1 MDEIIATCVQQQVRI
16 FENHEEFRNDIQRFM
31 RLAKVK
37 ESHLVVFPEL
47 SGLLLVPPL
56 APGLKRTLLRVAER
70 QVRRKS
76 SFFDRMVGRAADSAA
91 DAMGGIGKSLVDA
104 IIEHENTLRD
114 AYLTT
119 FSEIAREYNMHIVGG
134 SIYLPDS
141 RDGQLHNTAYL
152 FSPTGE
158 VIGQQSKV
166 NLSKPDRLFCQ
177 PGIDGLRVFETDFG
191 KFGILIGQDIL
202 YPESGRILAD
212 GGTLFVVSLLVS
224 TGHGAFWKARQ
235 AFSARLQENLFLGA
249 QSCLVGKNIL
259 GQSESDYT
267 GRSAI
272 LAPLELT
279 TRHSGVLGEVG
290 TMVGESIVSST
301 WDLKGLFELRNTADE
316 STYLVPDDDT
326 IRRQLRKLYGDIEEQ
341 KTPAIALPS
350 PTVEE
355 WPLPVISEASFP
367 EEPPP
372 SEFEA
377 ELPASVPEEASEA
390 SLPVEAVELMA
401 EEAGIEPPQG
411 EEIEDYFN
419 PLSETTEED
428 TFDVSPVVPVDIEQ
442 ALESETA
449 DQEFAKSSLQWEGSE
464 EEEGDDD
471 EVVPDAGASPSVGE
485 ADEWPELTANEV
497 DEPAAE
503 LETDEDTTT
512 SSSELW
518 GEPEDIS
525 SSPEPSALT
534 TDATENGFSAFME
547 TNDQE
552 TAIPEPSDTLGSTP
566 AAPSHDVSE
575 EAETKAEGEVTD
587 NAPVNEDEKGS
598 LFGRFRPRWP
608 RREGEDS

>member
-1 MDEIIATCVQQQVRI
+1 MDDIIATCVQQQVHI
-16 FENHEEFRNDIQRFM
+16 FENHGEFRNDVQRFM

-76 SFFDRMVGRAADSAA
+76 SLFDRMVGRAADSAA

-166 NLSKPDRLFCQ
+166 NLSEPDKLFCQ
-177 PGIDGLRVFETDFG
+177 PGIDGLKSLDTDFG
-191 KFGILIGQDIL
+191 KLGILIGQDTL

-212 GGTLFVVSLLVS
+212 GGTILVVSLLLS
-224 TGHGAFWKARQ
+224 TGPGAFWKARH

-249 QSCLVGKNIL
+249 QSCMVGKNIL
-259 GQSESDYT
+259 GQSDEDYT

-290 TMVGESIVSST
+290 TMVGESIVSAT
-301 WDLKGLFELRNTADE
+301 WDLEGLYELRNTADE

-326 IRRQLRKLYGDIEEQ
+326 LRRQLQKLYGDAEEQ
-341 KTPAIALPS
+341 APHVIALPS

-355 WPLPVISEASFP
+355 WPLPVLP
-367 EEPPP
+367 ETSSLDEQ
-372 SEFEA
+372 
-377 ELPASVPEEASEA
+377 PASAGDTELSASIPEAASEA
-390 SLPVEAVELMA
+390 SLPIEAVEIL
-401 EEAGIEPPQG
+401 EEETGTESPQS

-428 TFDVSPVVPVDIEQ
+428 PFAVSPLAPVEIEQ
-442 ALESETA
+442 TLEPDTVGQ
-449 DQEFAKSSLQWEGSE
+449 DFAKSGLQWEGSAEEGE
-464 EEEGDDD
+464 EEA
-471 EVVPDAGASPSVGE
+471 VPDTESFSSVAE
-485 ADEWPELTANEV
+485 ADEWAELTAGGV
-497 DEPAAE
+497 DDPPVE
-503 LETDEDTTT
+503 LETDEETATPIVKLWVAPDSLP
-512 SSSELW
+512 SST
-518 GEPEDIS
+518 
-525 SSPEPSALT
+525 EPSALT
-534 TDATENGFSAFME
+534 TDATEDSVSAFIE
-547 TNDQE
+547 TIEQE
-552 TAIPEPSDTLGSTP
+552 TALSEPSDTPDSIP
-566 AAPSHDVSE
+566 AAYSDDVSE
-575 EAETKAEGEVTD
+575 ETETMTEEEVTE
-587 NAPVNEDEKGS
+587 NTPGNEDEQGS
-598 LFGRFRPRWP
+598 LFSRLRPRWS

>member
-1 MDEIIATCVQQQVRI
+1 MDDVIATCVQQQVRI
-16 FENHEEFRNDIQRFM
+16 FENHGEFRNDVQRFM

-76 SFFDRMVGRAADSAA
+76 SLFDRMVGRAADSAA

-166 NLSKPDRLFCQ
+166 NLSEQDKLFCQ
-177 PGIDGLRVFETDFG
+177 PGIDGLKSLDTDFG
-191 KFGILIGQDIL
+191 KLSILIGQDTL

-212 GGTLFVVSLLVS
+212 GGTLLVVGLLLS
-224 TGHGAFWKARQ
+224 TGPGAFWRARQ

-249 QSCLVGKNIL
+249 QSCMVGKNIL
-259 GQSESDYT
+259 GQSDGDYT
-267 GRSAI
+267 GKSAI

-290 TMVGESIVSST
+290 TMVGESIVSAT
-301 WDLKGLFELRNTADE
+301 WDLKGLYELRNTADE
-316 STYLVPDDDT
+316 SSYLVPDDDT
-326 IRRQLRKLYGDIEEQ
+326 LRRQLQKLYGDAGDVEEQ
-341 KTPAIALPS
+341 APPAIALPS

-355 WPLPVISEASFP
+355 WPLPVLSETSSLDEQPSTEGDTESSASI
-367 EEPPP
+367 
-372 SEFEA
+372 
-377 ELPASVPEEASEA
+377 PEEASEA
-390 SLPVEAVELMA
+390 ILPIEAVEII
-401 EEAGIEPPQG
+401 EEETGTELPQD

-419 PLSETTEED
+419 PLSETTEQD
-428 TFDVSPVVPVDIEQ
+428 PFAVSPLVSVDIEQ
-442 ALESETA
+442 TVESDTVGQ
-449 DQEFAKSSLQWEGSE
+449 DFAKSGLQWEGSAE
-464 EEEGDDD
+464 EEEEEDA
-471 EVVPDAGASPSVGE
+471 VPDTGPSSSVAE
-485 ADEWPELTANEV
+485 ADEWAELTSGVV

-503 LETDEDTTT
+503 L
-512 SSSELW
+512 
-518 GEPEDIS
+518 
-525 SSPEPSALT
+525 
-534 TDATENGFSAFME
+534 
-547 TNDQE
+547 
-552 TAIPEPSDTLGSTP
+552 
-566 AAPSHDVSE
+566 
-575 EAETKAEGEVTD
+575 
-587 NAPVNEDEKGS
+587 
-598 LFGRFRPRWP
+598 
-608 RREGEDS
+608 